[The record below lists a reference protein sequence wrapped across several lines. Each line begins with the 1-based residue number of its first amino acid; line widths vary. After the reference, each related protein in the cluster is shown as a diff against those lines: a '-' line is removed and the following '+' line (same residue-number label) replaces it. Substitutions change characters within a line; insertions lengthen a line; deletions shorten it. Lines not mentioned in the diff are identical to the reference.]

1 MKEKFLKAL
10 QDKDFSE
17 LFKKGGVSF
26 LIRIGGQIMGFLLTL
41 VIAHYYGAQGLG
53 NYILAIV
60 ILRIF
65 TLVSKLGLD
74 TFSIRFIASF
84 SKKNKWKSIQLFRKK
99 ILILISIT
107 SIVSSVAMYFFSDI
121 IVGQIDVKV
130 EYVKLSSFFVL
141 PMVFFMLHYQ
151 SLRGL
156 KRIAEFSFF
165 YRMAQSTFSIVSIF
179 IISAF
184 IKSSNVPIY
193 AYLTSVSI
201 VSVLSFITYKYCFS
215 KKADFSTEEIIE
227 DLTVRNILKISI
239 PLMLAQSVQFIMAW
253 TDKLMIGNMM
263 SAESVAV
270 YGVAF
275 RFSMGVSITLM
286 AINSISSP
294 KFAEKFASDDI
305 KGMGKIAMQ
314 SAKMIFWTTLPL
326 ATILLIFPKFFMGLY
341 GTDFVYTP
349 LILGAG
355 FEALRWLIIGRIVNA
370 LSGSVGNLMQMSGQQ
385 KLYMNILIIG
395 AVINVVLNYYL
406 IPIYGIKGA
415 AIASVVSLSFWNLT
429 MVYMVKRKFGFSTI
443 YIPFLNNDE

>member
-1 MKEKFLKAL
+1 MKEKFLNAL
-10 QDKDFSE
+10 KDKDFSE
-17 LFKKGGVSF
+17 LFKKGGLSF
-26 LIRIGGQIMGFLLTL
+26 LIRIGGQIIGFLLTF

-53 NYILAIV
+53 NYVLAIV
-60 ILRIF
+60 ILQIF
-65 TLVSKLGLD
+65 ALMSKLGLD

-107 SIVSSVAMYFFSDI
+107 SIVSSVAMYFLADI

-165 YRMAQSTFSIVSIF
+165 YRIAQSTFSIVSIF

-215 KKADFSTEEIIE
+215 KKADFSNEENIE
-227 DLTVRNILKISI
+227 DLTIRNILKISI
-239 PLMLAQSVQFIMAW
+239 PLMFAQSVQFIMAW
-253 TDKLMIGNMM
+253 TDKLMIGSLM

-294 KFAEKFASDDI
+294 KFAEKFANDDI

-314 SAKMIFWTTLPL
+314 SAKIIFWTTLPL

-341 GTDFVYTP
+341 GSEF
-349 LILGAG
+349 LIG

-385 KLYMNILIIG
+385 KIYMNILIIG
-395 AVINVVLNYYL
+395 SVINVVLNYYL

-415 AIASVVSLSFWNLT
+415 AISSVVSLSFWNLT

>member
-1 MKEKFLKAL
+1 MKKKFLNAL
-10 QDKDFSE
+10 LDKDFFE
-17 LFKKGGVSF
+17 LFKKGGLSF
-26 LIRIGGQIMGFLLTL
+26 LIRIGGQIIGFLLTF

-53 NYILAIV
+53 NYVLAIV
-60 ILRIF
+60 ILQIF
-65 TLVSKLGLD
+65 ALMSKLGLD

-107 SIVSSVAMYFFSDI
+107 SIVSSVAMYFLADI
-121 IVGQIDVKV
+121 IVDHIDVKV

-165 YRMAQSTFSIVSIF
+165 YRIAQSTFSIVSIF

-215 KKADFSTEEIIE
+215 KKADFSNEENIE
-227 DLTVRNILKISI
+227 DLTIRNILKISI
-239 PLMLAQSVQFIMAW
+239 PLMFAQSVQFIMAW
-253 TDKLMIGNMM
+253 TDKLMIGTLM

-294 KFAEKFASDDI
+294 KFAEKFANDDI

-314 SAKMIFWTTLPL
+314 SAKIIFWTTLPL

-341 GTDFVYTP
+341 GSEF
-349 LILGAG
+349 LIG

-370 LSGSVGNLMQMSGQQ
+370 FSGSVGNLMQMSGQQ
-385 KLYMNILIIG
+385 KIYMNILIIG
-395 AVINVVLNYYL
+395 SVINVVLNCYL

-415 AIASVVSLSFWNLT
+415 AISSVVSLSFWNLT

>member
-1 MKEKFLKAL
+1 MKEKFLNAMK
-10 QDKDFSE
+10 DKDFSE
-17 LFKKGGVSF
+17 LFKMGGVSF
-26 LIRIGGQIMGFLLTL
+26 LLRIGGQIIGFLLTF

-74 TFSIRFIASF
+74 TFSIRLIASF
-84 SKKNKWKSIQLFRKK
+84 SRKNKWKSIQLFRKK

-107 SIVSSVAMYFFSDI
+107 SIVSSVAMYFLADI
-121 IVGQIDVKV
+121 IVDHIDVKV

-165 YRMAQSTFSIVSIF
+165 YIMSQATFSIVSIF
-179 IISAF
+179 IISTF
-184 IKSSNVPIY
+184 IRSNNVPIY
-193 AYLTSVSI
+193 AYLTSLTI
-201 VSVLSFITYKYCFS
+201 VSVLSVITYKFWFS
-215 KKADFSTEEIIE
+215 KKAVLNSEEIIE
-227 DLTVRNILKISI
+227 DLTIRNILKISV

-263 SAESVAV
+263 SADNVAV

-275 RFSMGVSITLM
+275 RFSMGVSIALM

-305 KGMGKIAMQ
+305 KGMGKVAMQ
-314 SAKMIFWTTLPL
+314 SAKMIFWTSIPL
-326 ATILLIFPKFFMGLY
+326 AAILLIFPKFFMGLY
-341 GTDFVYTP
+341 GAEF
-349 LILGAG
+349 LIG
-355 FEALRWLIIGRIVNA
+355 FEVLRWLIIGRIVNA

-385 KLYMNILIIG
+385 NIYMNILIIG
-395 AVINVVLNYYL
+395 TVINVVLNYYL

-415 AIASVVSLSFWNLT
+415 AISSVVSLSFWNLT

>member
-1 MKEKFLKAL
+1 MKEKFLNAM

-17 LFKKGGVSF
+17 LFKKGGISF
-26 LIRIGGQIMGFLLTL
+26 LIRIGGQIIGFLLTF

-53 NYILAIV
+53 NYVLAIV
-60 ILRIF
+60 ILQIF
-65 TLVSKLGLD
+65 TLMSKLGLD

-107 SIVSSVAMYFFSDI
+107 SIVSSVAMYFLADI
-121 IVGQIDVKV
+121 IVDHMDVKV

-184 IKSSNVPIY
+184 IKSSSVPIY

-215 KKADFSTEEIIE
+215 KKAAFSTEENIE
-227 DLTVRNILKISI
+227 DLTIRNILKISI

-314 SAKMIFWTTLPL
+314 SAKIIFWTTIPL
-326 ATILLIFPKFFMGLY
+326 AIILLTFPKFFMGLY
-341 GTDFVYTP
+341 GSEF
-349 LILGAG
+349 LIG
-355 FEALRWLIIGRIVNA
+355 FEVLRWLIIGRIVNA

-385 KLYMNILIIG
+385 KIYMNILIIG
-395 AVINVVLNYYL
+395 SVINVVLNYFL

-415 AIASVVSLSFWNLT
+415 AISSVVSLSFWNLT

>member
-1 MKEKFLKAL
+1 MKEKLLNAM

-17 LFKKGGVSF
+17 LFNKGGVSF
-26 LIRIGGQIMGFLLTL
+26 LIRIGGQIIGFLLSF

-53 NYILAIV
+53 NYVLAIV

-107 SIVSSVAMYFFSDI
+107 SIVSSVAMYFLADI
-121 IVGQIDVKV
+121 IVDHIDVKV

-165 YRMAQSTFSIVSIF
+165 YRIAQSTFSIVSIF

-215 KKADFSTEEIIE
+215 KKADFSTEENIE
-227 DLTVRNILKISI
+227 DLTIRNILKISI
-239 PLMLAQSVQFIMAW
+239 PLMFAQSVQFIMAW
-253 TDKLMIGNMM
+253 TDKLMIGSLM

-294 KFAEKFASDDI
+294 KFAEKFANDDI
-305 KGMGKIAMQ
+305 KGMGKIALQ
-314 SAKMIFWTTLPL
+314 SAKIIFWTTLPL

-341 GTDFVYTP
+341 GSEF
-349 LILGAG
+349 LIG

-385 KLYMNILIIG
+385 KIYMNILIIG
-395 AVINVVLNYYL
+395 SVINVVLNCYL

-415 AIASVVSLSFWNLT
+415 AISSVVSLSFWNLT

>member
-84 SKKNKWKSIQLFRKK
+84 SRKNKWKSIQLFRKK

-107 SIVSSVAMYFFSDI
+107 SIASSVAMYFLANI
-121 IVGQIDVKV
+121 IVDHIDVKV
-130 EYVKLSSFFVL
+130 EYVRLSSFFVL

-165 YRMAQSTFSIVSIF
+165 YRMSQATFSIVSIF
-179 IISAF
+179 IISTF
-184 IKSSNVPIY
+184 IRSNDVPIY
-193 AYLTSVSI
+193 AYLISLTI
-201 VSVLSFITYKYCFS
+201 VSVLSVITYQFWFS
-215 KKADFSTEEIIE
+215 KKAVLNSEEIIE
-227 DLTVRNILKISI
+227 DLTIRNILKISV

-263 SAESVAV
+263 SAENVAV

-275 RFSMGVSITLM
+275 RFSMGVSIALM

-305 KGMGKIAMQ
+305 KGMGKVAMQ
-314 SAKMIFWTTLPL
+314 SAKMIFWTSIPL
-326 ATILLIFPKFFMGLY
+326 AAILLIFPKFFMGLY
-341 GTDFVYTP
+341 GAEF
-349 LILGAG
+349 LIG
-355 FEALRWLIIGRIVNA
+355 FEVLRWLIIGRIVNA

-385 KLYMNILIIG
+385 KIYMNILIIG
-395 AVINVVLNYYL
+395 SVINVVLNYYL

-415 AIASVVSLSFWNLT
+415 AISSVVSLSFWNLT

>member
-1 MKEKFLKAL
+1 MKEKFLNAM

-17 LFKKGGVSF
+17 LFKKGGISF
-26 LIRIGGQIMGFLLTL
+26 LIRIGGQIIGFLLTF

-53 NYILAIV
+53 NYVLAIV
-60 ILRIF
+60 ILQIF
-65 TLVSKLGLD
+65 TLMSKLGLD
-74 TFSIRFIASF
+74 TFSIRLIASF
-84 SKKNKWKSIQLFRKK
+84 SRKNKWKSIQLFRKK

-107 SIVSSVAMYFFSDI
+107 SIASSVAMYFLANI
-121 IVGQIDVKV
+121 IVDHIDVKV
-130 EYVKLSSFFVL
+130 EYVRLSSFFVL

-165 YRMAQSTFSIVSIF
+165 YRMSQATFSIVSIF
-179 IISAF
+179 IISTF
-184 IKSSNVPIY
+184 IRSNNVPIY
-193 AYLTSVSI
+193 AYLTSLTI
-201 VSVLSFITYKYCFS
+201 VSVLSIITYQFWFS
-215 KKADFSTEEIIE
+215 KKAVLNSEEIIE
-227 DLTVRNILKISI
+227 DLTIRNILKISV

-263 SAESVAV
+263 SAENVAV

-275 RFSMGVSITLM
+275 RFSMGVSIALM

-305 KGMGKIAMQ
+305 KGMGKVAMQ
-314 SAKMIFWTTLPL
+314 SAKMIFWTSTPL
-326 ATILLIFPKFFMGLY
+326 AAILLIFPKFFMGLY
-341 GTDFVYTP
+341 GAEF
-349 LILGAG
+349 LIG
-355 FEALRWLIIGRIVNA
+355 FEVLRWLIIGRIVNA

-385 KLYMNILIIG
+385 NIYMNILIIG
-395 AVINVVLNYYL
+395 TVINVVLNYYL

>member
-1 MKEKFLKAL
+1 MKEKFLNVL

-17 LFKKGGVSF
+17 LFKKGGLSF
-26 LIRIGGQIMGFLLTL
+26 LIRIGGQVMGFLLTF
-41 VIAHYYGAQGLG
+41 VIANYYGAQGLG
-53 NYILAIV
+53 NYVLAIV

-107 SIVSSVAMYFFSDI
+107 SIVSSVVMYFLANI
-121 IVGQIDVKV
+121 IVDHIDVKV

-179 IISAF
+179 IVSAF

-215 KKADFSTEEIIE
+215 KKAVFSTEESIE
-227 DLTVRNILKISI
+227 DLTIRNILKISI

-253 TDKLMIGNMM
+253 TDKLMIGNLM
-263 SAESVAV
+263 SAESVAI

-314 SAKMIFWTTLPL
+314 SAKIIFWTTLPL

-341 GTDFVYTP
+341 GSEFLT
-349 LILGAG
+349 G
-355 FEALRWLIIGRIVNA
+355 FEVLRWLIIGRIVNA

-385 KLYMNILIIG
+385 NVYMNILIIG
-395 AVINVVLNYYL
+395 SVINVVLNYYL

-415 AIASVVSLSFWNLT
+415 AISSVVSLSFWNLT